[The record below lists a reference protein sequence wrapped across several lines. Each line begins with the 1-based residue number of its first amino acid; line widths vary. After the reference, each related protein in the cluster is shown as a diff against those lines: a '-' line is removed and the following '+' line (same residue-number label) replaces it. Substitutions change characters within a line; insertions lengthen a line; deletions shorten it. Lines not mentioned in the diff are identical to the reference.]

1 MNRLR
6 DRLAPAI
13 AALLLAVVPALRA
26 AENPQQRFAK
36 HWEGR
41 AVVVRQTLYTLV
53 YNERSRL
60 GKVRSGRREGLTV
73 VTPFEGTYFRFDGR
87 QGRDTVTEQ
96 RPEAIVDSVSA
107 AYQPDLLDIQSARK
121 VEPVV
126 VSRYDAGVELIV
138 SRVRF
143 DRDSV
148 KIAFAPAGEVS
159 GEEDPLTTL
168 TVKWPVPL
176 SKAFVER
183 DPIEGLIR
191 RFVEAVDVK
200 PAT

>member
-1 MNRLR
+1 MNKLH
-6 DRLAPAI
+6 DRPAPAI
-13 AALLLAVVPALRA
+13 AALLLAIVPALRA
-26 AENPQQRFAK
+26 AENPQQLFAR

-41 AVVVRQTLYTLV
+41 TVVVRQTLYTLV

-96 RPEAIVDSVSA
+96 RPQAIVDSVSA
-107 AYQPDLLDIQSARK
+107 AYQPDQLDIQSARK
-121 VEPVV
+121 IEPLIL
-126 VSRYDAGVELIV
+126 SRYDAGVELIV
-138 SRVRF
+138 RRVRI

-148 KIAFAPAGEVS
+148 RLAFAQAGEVS

-176 SKAFVER
+176 SRAFAER
-183 DPIEGLIR
+183 DPIEDLIR

>member
-6 DRLAPAI
+6 DRPAPAI

-26 AENPQQRFAK
+26 AENPQQLFAR

-41 AVVVRQTLYTLV
+41 KVVVRQTLYTLV
-53 YNERSRL
+53 YNERGRL

-96 RPEAIVDSVSA
+96 RPQAIVDSVSA
-107 AYQPDLLDIQSARK
+107 AYQPDQLDVLARK
-121 VEPVV
+121 IEPVV
-126 VSRYDAGVELIV
+126 LSRYDAGVELIV
-138 SRVRF
+138 SRVRI

-148 KIAFAPAGEVS
+148 RLAFAQPGEVS
-159 GEEDPLTTL
+159 GDEDPLTAL

-176 SKAFVER
+176 SRGFAER
-183 DPIEGLIR
+183 DPIEDLIR
-191 RFVEAVDVK
+191 RFVEAADVK